1 MTPPAG
7 VTMQPVT
14 SAAMKAV
21 GHDPASNT
29 LWVQFPSGK
38 HYSYPDVSAGEHS
51 ALMSAPSL
59 GKHFN
64 QHHARKR

>member
-7 VTMQPVT
+7 VTMQPVQ

>member
-7 VTMQPVT
+7 VTMEPVS

-29 LWVQFPSGK
+29 LWVQFPAGK
-38 HYSYPDVSAGEHS
+38 HYSYPDVSAAEHQAMMAS
-51 ALMSAPSL
+51 PSK
-59 GKHFN
+59 GKHL
-64 QHHARKR
+64 ARFFAKH